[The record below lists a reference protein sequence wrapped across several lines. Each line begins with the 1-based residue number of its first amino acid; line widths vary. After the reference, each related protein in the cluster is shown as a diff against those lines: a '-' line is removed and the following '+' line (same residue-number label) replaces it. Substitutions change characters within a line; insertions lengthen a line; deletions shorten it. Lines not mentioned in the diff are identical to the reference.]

1 MFEDSGLQGE
11 LQGSSIKDD
20 LDELYGNE
28 LADSDNYGQQPTQ
41 EEIQKMMMQI

>member
-1 MFEDSGLQGE
+1 MARLKKMFEDSNLEGE
-11 LQGSSIKDD
+11 LQGSSIKED

-41 EEIQKMMMQI
+41 EEI

>member
-1 MFEDSGLQGE
+1 MARLKKMFEEGNLESE

-28 LADSDNYGQQPTQ
+28 LSEGDAYGQQPDQ
-41 EEIQKMMMQI
+41 EDI